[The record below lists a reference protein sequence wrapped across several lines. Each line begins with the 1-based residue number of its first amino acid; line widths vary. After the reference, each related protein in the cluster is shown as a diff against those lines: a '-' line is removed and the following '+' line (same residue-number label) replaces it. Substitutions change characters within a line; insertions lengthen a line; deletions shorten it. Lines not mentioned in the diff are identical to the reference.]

1 MYNIANTNLFQSIT
15 SKNGNTTWLIATIG
29 IHPAASASIKT
40 ISISRGPGNI
50 KQNTLS
56 WIK

>member
-1 MYNIANTNLFQSIT
+1 MKNNCVISNLFQSIT

-29 IHPAASASIKT
+29 IHPAASASIKAV
-40 ISISRGPGNI
+40 SISRGPGNI

-56 WIK
+56 